1 MSSMSSRSTL
11 SVLTAV
17 AAFASLSACGGS
29 TSPGNGA
36 SADSGAAHAVCDP
49 RAADGIRIA
58 GAQPGPNP
66 LDPLGYPPYALDAC
80 TLVYVA
86 AGATAGTAGELRT
99 KDLATSRESALA
111 AASEAPR
118 RPSIAGGVVA
128 WEATLGG
135 ASVIRVSV
143 GAKPAITL
151 SGAFDHAAEP
161 RATEGAVVFTGWL
174 TPDTNGDTDVFV
186 FSAATGTVTAVAT
199 GPGQQRFA
207 DISADLVA
215 VSDFSEDASGYFDA
229 NRLSL
234 SDIVVFDRRTLAKTV
249 RHAPGKQAFPLL
261 GVGGKLVYQDWGIVH
276 PEPKMSIWSLMV
288 GDVFGLASADVN
300 AKGSGQVQTNAPYV
314 RPSVRGGELEWVDD
328 TSGTSALFRRP
339 LDLSTP
345 AAKASDA
352 ASFYSA
358 VAGDSV
364 TLVST
369 LANGAYEL
377 RGVAR

>member
-1 MSSMSSRSTL
+1 MTPRAKI
-11 SVLTAV
+11 VALTT
-17 AAFASLSACGGS
+17 AASFASLAACGGS
-29 TSPGNGA
+29 TSPGNPA
-36 SADSGAAHAVCDP
+36 NADAGGLHAACDP

-58 GAQPGPNP
+58 SAQPGPNP

-86 AGATAGTAGELRT
+86 AGATAGTTGELRA
-99 KDLATSRESALA
+99 KDLATGSESPLA
-111 AASEAPR
+111 PISEAPR
-118 RPSIAGGVVA
+118 RPAIAGGVVA
-128 WEATLGG
+128 WEATIGG

-143 GAKPAITL
+143 GGKPAITL

-161 RATEGAVVFTGWL
+161 HATEGAVVFTGWL
-174 TPDTNGDTDVFV
+174 TPETNGDTDVFV
-186 FSAATGTVTAVAT
+186 FSAATGTVTAIAS

-207 DISADLVA
+207 DVSADLVA
-215 VSDFSEDASGYFDA
+215 VSDFSEDPSGYFDA

-234 SDIVVFDRRTLAKTV
+234 SDIVVFDRHTLAKTV
-249 RHAPGKQAFPLL
+249 RRAPGKQAFPLL
-261 GVGGKLVYQDWGIVH
+261 GAGGKLVYQDWGIVH

-288 GDVFGLASADVN
+288 GDVFGVASADVN

-345 AAKASDA
+345 AAKASED

-369 LANGAYEL
+369 IANGAYEL